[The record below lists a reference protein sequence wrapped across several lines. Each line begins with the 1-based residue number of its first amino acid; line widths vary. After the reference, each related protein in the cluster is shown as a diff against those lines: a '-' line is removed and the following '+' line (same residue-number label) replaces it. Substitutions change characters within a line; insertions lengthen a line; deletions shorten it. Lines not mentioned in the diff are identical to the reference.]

1 MLYYEILED
10 LGITK
15 FNKPILEVWNKTDLL
30 HLTNYDKKQFK
41 NQKNVVLVSAKKK
54 YGIQNL
60 KKQISELFN
69 NSKFQEKIFLPFTKN
84 NLRSWLFDKK
94 LVLKEKVVR
103 DGFSLLV
110 SWNEI
115 YKNKYLK
122 KIKVK
127 EN

>member
-1 MLYYEILED
+1 MIENTSDKTSKIVIEC
-10 LGITK
+10 I
-15 FNKPILEVWNKTDLL
+15 EVWNKTDLL
-30 HLTNYDKKQFK
+30 HLTKYDKKQFK

-54 YGIQNL
+54 YGIENL